1 MTPTAAIS
9 EIVAILFWVYPC
21 STPLRW
27 GHLTNLHME
36 NWNLDLNRHLDS
48 AFWCCLR
55 LSFPEAQPRGSAA
68 PETYRPK
75 AVDGAHCLGTLWQAE
90 ARWLEAVF
98 LGGIFLPYTA
108 DVLNSA
114 AIPDSASMGS
124 EDRRAFTVQISSGT
138 VCMVFFSCVCIVP
151 AL

>member
-1 MTPTAAIS
+1 MTPTAAVS
-9 EIVAILFWVYPC
+9 EIVTILCWVYPC

-27 GHLTNLHME
+27 VHLTNLHME
-36 NWNLDLNRHLDS
+36 NWDLDLNRHLDS
-48 AFWCCLR
+48 ALWCCLR

-75 AVDGAHCLGTLWQAE
+75 AVDDAHCLGTLRQAE
-90 ARWLEAVF
+90 SRWLEAVF

-124 EDRRAFTVQISSGT
+124 KDRRAFTVKISSGT
-138 VCMVFFSCVCIVP
+138 VYMVFFSCLCIVP